1 MEYDMENFIHTT
13 VRIHSFETGGTV
25 DGPGIRFVVFTQGC
39 PLRCQYCHNPDTWN
53 PKGGREVSGKDVVS
67 EILKYKSFMQFSKGG
82 VTFSGGEPLLQ
93 KKALLPVFK
102 ALKKENVHIALD
114 TAGTTNIDDA
124 TLALLDETDM
134 VLLDVKHLYPT
145 EHQKLTGLSNKH
157 TFDFLDVLRQKNI
170 RTWVRWVVVPNINDT
185 QAYADEFADKIKQ
198 YPNVELVEILPYHQS
213 GVFKWKELGIPYAL
227 TDTPEPSK
235 ELIQNLSVILEN
247 KGIKT
252 LFSR

>member
-1 MEYDMENFIHTT
+1 
-13 VRIHSFETGGTV
+13 
-25 DGPGIRFVVFTQGC
+25 
-39 PLRCQYCHNPDTWN
+39 
-53 PKGGREVSGKDVVS
+53 
-67 EILKYKSFMQFSKGG
+67 MQFSKGG

-102 ALKKENVHIALD
+102 ALKKENIHIALD

-252 LFSR
+252 LFAR